1 MTTMADDARVV
12 TGGVDTH
19 KDTHVAVV
27 LDDVG
32 RILDTRMVPATI
44 SGYRQLL
51 CWLRSFGA
59 LARVG
64 VEGTGS
70 WGAGL
75 GRFLEAEGVEVLEV
89 NRPNRQRRRLRGKSD
104 PADAEAAARAVL
116 AGEATAIPKSGT
128 GPVES
133 IRLLRIARRTA
144 MKARTQA
151 ANQIHSVVDTSPEQL
166 RVELLGLS
174 ENMRIAKTARLRPGD
189 VATPL
194 GAAKKTLMI
203 LARRFLALSEEI
215 AELDR
220 DLKTLV
226 VSTAPAL
233 MAVKG
238 VGVDVAGALLVAAG
252 DNPERLRTEASFAAL
267 CGSSPIDA
275 SSGRQRRHRLN
286 QGGNRIANSAL
297 YRVVLCR
304 LAHDD
309 QTKAYMTRRLAE
321 GKTKREVIRCLKRYV
336 ARELYKLLTKS
347 IPAELDTEAI
357 ELHAAA

>member
-1 MTTMADDARVV
+1 
-12 TGGVDTH
+12 
-19 KDTHVAVV
+19 
-27 LDDVG
+27 L
-32 RILDTRMVPATI
+32 P
-44 SGYRQLL
+44 
-51 CWLRSFGA
+51 RSRRRWRF
-59 LARVG
+59 
-64 VEGTGS
+64 
-70 WGAGL
+70 
-75 GRFLEAEGVEVLEV
+75 GRFTSSTSTPSAS
-89 NRPNRQRRRLRGKSD
+89 R
-104 PADAEAAARAVL
+104 
-116 AGEATAIPKSGT
+116 
-128 GPVES
+128 

-189 VATPL
+189 VATLL

-275 SSGRQRRHRLN
+275 SSGRQRRHRLS

-321 GKTKREVIRCLKRYV
+321 GKTKREVIRCLKRYG